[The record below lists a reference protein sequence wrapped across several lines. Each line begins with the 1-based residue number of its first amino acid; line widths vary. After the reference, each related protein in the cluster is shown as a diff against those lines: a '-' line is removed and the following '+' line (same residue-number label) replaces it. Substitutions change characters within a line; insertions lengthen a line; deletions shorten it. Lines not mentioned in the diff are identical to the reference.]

1 MMEAL
6 IVAPLRTFPVSA
18 PKVASAM
25 PPPMAAPMPPSDFAF
40 CIKTN
45 RIRMIEVRMRTIVR
59 NVRRMPIWRKVQLTT
74 RPRALS
80 TPGLRRQ
87 SGAIRLLHSQFFEEA
102 LQVLIAAVLD
112 HDSPLLRRMDDGDP

>member
-25 PPPMAAPMPPSDFAF
+25 PLPLAAPLPPPDFAF

-59 NVRRMPIWRKVQLTT
+59 NVRRMPILRKVELTT
-74 RPRALS
+74 GGRALS
-80 TPGLRRQ
+80 TPGRRWP
-87 SGAIRLLHSQFFEEA
+87 SGAVRTLDTHLFQEA
-102 LQVLIAAVLD
+102 LQVLVAAVLD
-112 HDSPLLRRMDDGDP
+112 HDPP